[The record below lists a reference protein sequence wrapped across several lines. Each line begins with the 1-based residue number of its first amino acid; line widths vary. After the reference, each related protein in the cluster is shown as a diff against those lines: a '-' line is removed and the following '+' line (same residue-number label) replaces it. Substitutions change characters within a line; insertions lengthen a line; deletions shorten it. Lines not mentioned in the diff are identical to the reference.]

1 MPASSAIVTP
11 NMYGNT
17 SAENSSCIEKY
28 ANAPMVLCKNNIPA
42 KIIIPRGSCALVF
55 EYIFPKQTI
64 KIPSTTILAIEK
76 VDKIA
81 LVGSN

>member
-1 MPASSAIVTP
+1 MVTP

-28 ANAPMVLCKNNIPA
+28 AKAPIVLCKNNIPA

-55 EYIFPKQTI
+55 VYIFPKQTI
-64 KIPSTTILAIEK
+64 KIPSTAILAIEK
-76 VDKIA
+76 IDKIA